1 MKIEKVKKLVTNLYD
16 KNECAIDIRNLK
28 HALNHGLV
36 LKKVDRVI
44 KFNPRDWLNL
54 YTEMNTEQKQKPKN
68 NFEKDFFKLKENVRN
83 FYKPISLHFC
93 CFTFKNTPSCSFK
106 YFESSDVI
114 VVKKSVR
121 SIFVC

>member
-1 MKIEKVKKLVTNLYD
+1 MKIEKVEKLVTNLFD

-28 HALNHGLV
+28 HALNYGLV

-44 KFNPRDWLNL
+44 KFNPKDWLNL

-83 FYKPISLHFC
+83 FYKPISLHFH
-93 CFTFKNTPSCSFK
+93 FQFHF
-106 YFESSDVI
+106 
-114 VVKKSVR
+114 
-121 SIFVC
+121 IFVVLHLKIHPAVHLNTSKTLTLL